1 MLTVILPI
9 VARARPFLFS
19 FVLINAATVR
29 GCTPSLNGRSTASQ
43 TCFLPSRSL
52 ARRLPQRQPFRL
64 ATWLHRR
71 RLRLEFIRPL
81 GQYPMETI
89 RKNLVSDVRQRVAE
103 VVVGQDVVVERL
115 LIALFTG
122 GHLLLQGMPGL
133 AKTLLVQTISK
144 TIDLKFSRVQF
155 TIDLLPSDILGS
167 EVLDQRTNEFTTHL
181 GPIFTNLL
189 LADEINRAA
198 PKVQSALLEAMQ
210 ERKVTIGNE
219 THVLPA
225 PFLVIATQNPIE
237 QSGTFELPEAQLD
250 RFMLCHR
257 LDYPAAGEEEEVL
270 RRSLTLGLQKR
281 DGGAVPKTA
290 FDTLSDEIVA
300 TRENLV
306 EMMAAVQEVHVS
318 EVFQKHTVEV
328 VRRTRRHPSIE
339 LGGSPRAGL
348 AMIQAARARAFIHG
362 RDYVVPEDLYAL
374 AEDVLLH
381 RMRLRYEALAEGIS
395 GVSVLKKIL
404 SEAG

>member
-1 MLTVILPI
+1 
-9 VARARPFLFS
+9 
-19 FVLINAATVR
+19 
-29 GCTPSLNGRSTASQ
+29 
-43 TCFLPSRSL
+43 
-52 ARRLPQRQPFRL
+52 
-64 ATWLHRR
+64 
-71 RLRLEFIRPL
+71 
-81 GQYPMETI
+81 METI

-339 LGGSPRAGL
+339 LAAVRAP
-348 AMIQAARARAFIHG
+348 AWR
-362 RDYVVPEDLYAL
+362 
-374 AEDVLLH
+374 
-381 RMRLRYEALAEGIS
+381 
-395 GVSVLKKIL
+395 
-404 SEAG
+404 